1 MIFFLAALPSSQYK
15 AYQNIVSTHAKT
27 TSKDKPD
34 CKGFLF
40 KGLRAMCKESIDV
53 ILEKVQSGKLKLKQL
68 NNECQTMKK
77 LLVIKESFVTRV
89 GAANWKEATELYPM
103 FTTEAKPAE
112 LFLINFNPESLVFID
127 YCNRAMK

>member
-53 ILEKVQSGKLKLKQL
+53 ILEKVQLGKLKLKQL
-68 NNECQTMKK
+68 NECQTMKK

-103 FTTEAKPAE
+103 FTTEAKLAE